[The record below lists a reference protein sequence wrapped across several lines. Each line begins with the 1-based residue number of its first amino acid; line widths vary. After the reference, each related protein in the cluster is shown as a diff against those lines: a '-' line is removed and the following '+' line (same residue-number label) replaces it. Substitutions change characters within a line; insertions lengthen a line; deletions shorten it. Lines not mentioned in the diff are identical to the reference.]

1 MRSSLRDGDIFDS
14 VESFGRKIVKRQFFF
29 LIPHEVW
36 ISPARSADFTLTL
49 SRFHPH
55 TVWISFPYPT
65 HRVDFTFPEENTM
78 NIHSL
83 RVALDGPSGAGKSS
97 VAKALAEK
105 IGLIYVDTGALYRAV
120 GLYMAE
126 HSIDAYDTEKI
137 IAALPDVDIS
147 LSYENGEQVVRLCGE
162 NIGGKIRTEQASYYA
177 SAVSKIPEVRAFL
190 LKTQQDIAS
199 RGGVVMDGRD
209 IGTVIMPD
217 AELKVFMTASPE
229 ERARRR
235 YVEQI
240 QKGVNVTYDEVLEN
254 IVSRDKQDSERSTA
268 PLKPADDAIVFENDG
283 YNVDQSVE
291 VIVKLIK
298 HRAESIK

>member
-1 MRSSLRDGDIFDS
+1 M
-14 VESFGRKIVKRQFFF
+14 F
-29 LIPHEVW
+29 LNGTDV
-36 ISPARSADFTLTL
+36 
-49 SRFHPH
+49 SRE
-55 TVWISFPYPT
+55 I
-65 HRVDFTFPEENTM
+65 REN
-78 NIHSL
+78 
-83 RVALDGPSGAGKSS
+83 
-97 VAKALAEK
+97 E
-105 IGLIYVDTGALYRAV
+105 
-120 GLYMAE
+120 
-126 HSIDAYDTEKI
+126 
-137 IAALPDVDIS
+137 IS
-147 LSYENGEQVVRLCGE
+147 L
-162 NIGGKIRTEQASYYA
+162 YA

-298 HRAESIK
+298 HRAETIK